1 MCQKQNYSHRL
12 QRKQIF
18 IKSLAEAP
26 RSPEMTNIP
35 IYQIDLPIIILTKM
49 NIMGSKIFL
58 CEN

>member
-1 MCQKQNYSHRL
+1 MYQKQNYSHRL
-12 QRKQIF
+12 QQKQIF
-18 IKSLAEAP
+18 IKALAEAP